1 MLQSLSEIDKSYT
14 VYILEE
20 ANTMIR
26 TAQQNIQ
33 YTLSTQA
40 IERVTPSKDA
50 LRLCEKLSDGKLS
63 ANAAV
68 DAIKQKYGLTRGV
81 SRA

>member
-1 MLQSLSEIDKSYT
+1 
-14 VYILEE
+14 
-20 ANTMIR
+20 MIR
-26 TAQQNIQ
+26 SAQQNMK

-40 IERVTPSKDA
+40 IERITPSKDA

-68 DAIKQKYGLTRGV
+68 DAIKQKYGVTRGN
-81 SRA
+81 SRV

>member
-1 MLQSLSEIDKSYT
+1 
-14 VYILEE
+14 
-20 ANTMIR
+20 MIR
-26 TAQQNIQ
+26 TAQQNMK

-50 LRLCEKLSDGKLS
+50 VRLCEKLSDGKIS

-68 DAIKQKYGLTRGV
+68 ETIKRKYGLTRGK
-81 SRA
+81 SRG

>member
-1 MLQSLSEIDKSYT
+1 
-14 VYILEE
+14 
-20 ANTMIR
+20 MIR
-26 TAQQNIQ
+26 AAQQNMK

-68 DAIKQKYGLTRGV
+68 DAIKQKYGVTRGAT
-81 SRA
+81 RA

>member
-1 MLQSLSEIDKSYT
+1 
-14 VYILEE
+14 
-20 ANTMIR
+20 MIR
-26 TAQQNIQ
+26 TAQQNMK

-40 IERVTPSKDA
+40 IERITPSKDA

-68 DAIKQKYGLTRGV
+68 DTIKQKYGLTRGN
-81 SRA
+81 SRV

>member
-1 MLQSLSEIDKSYT
+1 M
-14 VYILEE
+14 
-20 ANTMIR
+20 NR
-26 TAQQNIQ
+26 TAQQDMK

-50 LRLCEKLSDGKLS
+50 LRLCEKISDGKLS

-68 DAIKQKYGLTRGV
+68 DAIKQKHGVTRGS